1 MIQDNTTTSQNAAT
15 TSYQGTSFTNQQ
27 VPSAAQGATTRQ
39 QQVASTTQSAMKL
52 ASKYG
57 DGFVTSS
64 SHPELA
70 AQYGNIVTS
79 NPYSVSRPGIA
90 IVNKKMEKAPVSGTF
105 DMQKLT
111 EVANSTEY
119 KSIVDD
125 LLAIVTSLSS
135 LSLQGSEKKQ
145 VAEVEKGTAI
155 FSKRLGRSD
164 IDKDVVEK
172 VAQIIVSMKNRDFST
187 ANGIHAGLVNSVWKD
202 NKDWLKGMKY
212 LIQLSA
218 KRM

>member
-1 MIQDNTTTSQNAAT
+1 M
-15 TSYQGTSFTNQQ
+15 
-27 VPSAAQGATTRQ
+27 RQ
-39 QQVASTTQSAMKL
+39 QQVSSTTQSTPMKL
-52 ASKYG
+52 VSKYG

-70 AQYGNIVTS
+70 AQYGNVGTS
-79 NPYSVSRPGIA
+79 NPYSSSRPGIA
-90 IVNKKMEKAPVSGTF
+90 VVNKRIEKAPISGTF
-105 DMQKLT
+105 NLQKLT
-111 EVANSTEY
+111 EVANSTEH
-119 KSIVDD
+119 KSTVDD

-164 IDKDVVEK
+164 IDNDVVEK
-172 VAQIIVSMKNRDFST
+172 VAQIVASMKNRDYST
-187 ANGIHAGLVNSVWKD
+187 ANGIHAGLVNSVWKE